1 MLDMIKNLAS
11 FKSEL
16 SALERQLAAPNIFSD
31 ASYPKL
37 ARRYKQLKD
46 VVGLIERHT
55 KLSQQHKQASVL
67 AERDGELA
75 QLAQSELGQL
85 SKDLAQIEADLE
97 DMLLIRD
104 PNDSKSALVE
114 IRAGAGG
121 DEAGLFVGD
130 IYRMYKRFGEK
141 QNWQIEL
148 IQQNISEVGGFKEI
162 IFLVK
167 GKNAY
172 RSMKFESG
180 VHRVQRIPSTESQG
194 RIHTSTITV
203 AVMPEAEEEDIKISP
218 GDIKVD
224 TYRSSGNGGQSVN
237 TTDSAV
243 RITHLESGIVVTCQD
258 EKSQLKNRQKAMNVL
273 RSRLLQQQI
282 NQEHTKIS
290 DMRRKLIGSGERSE
304 KIRTY
309 NFPQDR
315 ITDHRVNYT
324 RKDLTGALNGEIE
337 DIHDQ
342 LAQAETKLI
351 RAESQ

>member
-46 VVGLIERHT
+46 AVGLIERHT

-75 QLAQSELGQL
+75 QLARSELGQL
-85 SKDLAQIEADLE
+85 SKALAQIEADLE

-172 RSMKFESG
+172 QSMKFESG

-282 NQEHTKIS
+282 NQEHAKIS

-324 RKDLTGALNGEIE
+324 RKDLTGVLNGDIE